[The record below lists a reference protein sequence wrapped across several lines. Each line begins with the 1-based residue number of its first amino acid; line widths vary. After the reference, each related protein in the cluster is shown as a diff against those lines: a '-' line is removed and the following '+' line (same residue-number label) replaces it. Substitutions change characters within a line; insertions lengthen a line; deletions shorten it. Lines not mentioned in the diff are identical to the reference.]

1 MRIAEIFHSIQGEG
15 SLVGVPSVFVRTSG
29 CNLRCSWCDTPYTS
43 WQPEGDDWTLERIWA
58 AVEAYASRHVVV
70 TGGEPMIAR
79 EIVELTRGLRARG
92 LHITIETAGTV
103 FAPVEC
109 DLMSI
114 SPKLANSTPEG
125 EWQERH
131 DRLRI
136 QPEVLR
142 RLMETYD
149 YQLKFVV
156 ARPEDMAEVRD
167 LVREFRRGR
176 GQSGPDAGRHRRECV
191 ARAGRVAG
199 GDLQAG
205 WLPVQ
210 PAVACGVVGQPARDV
225 ERRWRDVDVPR
236 RRGRLPH
243 VYTFLNASTAFNPPN
258 ANEFDSAY
266 STCAAR
272 ARFGITS
279 RSHSAIGH
287 AVIGGRRQHA
297 VAQRQNR
304 GHGLERRRRA
314 QRVPVHGFGRAD
326 RQLVGVRA
334 ENAAN
339 RRRLGGIVGR
349 RGRAVRVDVADLFGL
364 ECRRRAKPRAWP
376 APRPPRMAA

>member
-92 LHITIETAGTV
+92 RHITIETAGTV

-167 LVREFRRGR
+167 LVRASGADAGKVVLMPEGIDANVLRERGVWLAEICKQDGFRFSPRLHVELWGNRRG
-176 GQSGPDAGRHRRECV
+176 
-191 ARAGRVAG
+191 
-199 GDLQAG
+199 
-205 WLPVQ
+205 
-210 PAVACGVVGQPARDV
+210 
-225 ERRWRDVDVPR
+225 
-236 RRGRLPH
+236 
-243 VYTFLNASTAFNPPN
+243 T
-258 ANEFDSAY
+258 
-266 STCAAR
+266 
-272 ARFGITS
+272 
-279 RSHSAIGH
+279 
-287 AVIGGRRQHA
+287 
-297 VAQRQNR
+297 
-304 GHGLERRRRA
+304 
-314 QRVPVHGFGRAD
+314 
-326 RQLVGVRA
+326 
-334 ENAAN
+334 
-339 RRRLGGIVGR
+339 
-349 RGRAVRVDVADLFGL
+349 
-364 ECRRRAKPRAWP
+364 
-376 APRPPRMAA
+376 